1 MVTDA
6 QVRLMRQKRMDGK
19 SQAAAAA
26 ASGMSLR
33 TAREWD
39 HGPAPSATKQH
50 RDWRTR
56 PDPFVAVWLTDI
68 EPLLRSDLKGV
79 LEAKWVLEVLRTRY
93 PEQFH
98 AGQARTLQ
106 RRFRDWRARHG
117 VEPEVFFEQVAVPGR
132 EAAIDFTHATDLGV
146 TIDGDPFPHLLFEFV
161 LSYSHWTWV
170 AIAFGETFE
179 ALAASVQ
186 GALWALGGVPDVLRS
201 DNLSAAT
208 HELKASNGRDLTPR
222 FRAVLEHYGMRS
234 SRITPG
240 QAHENGVA
248 EQAHRRLK
256 SLIAQAL
263 LVRGHAAFDNVAA
276 YDAFVQEVV
285 AYWRNRPAAARFAE
299 ERPALRALP
308 SAAIPSYTIYYPVV
322 RRWSTIRVAH
332 RTYSVPAQLMGHT
345 VEARVHP
352 NVVEV
357 RYRDQVVQ
365 TMPRLRK
372 EDEHRIDYRHVIG
385 WLVRKPGAF
394 ARYRYR
400 EDLYPSVTFRRAY
413 DALVRL
419 HGERADVEYLRIL
432 HLAATVGEGRVVEVL
447 AAVLDQVGSFDYVT
461 VQAQVAP
468 PVLTVP
474 VIHIPVPDL
483 SVYDALRAGAAA

>member
-1 MVTDA
+1 M
-6 QVRLMRQKRMDGK
+6 LEGLRQ
-19 SQAAAAA
+19 
-26 ASGMSLR
+26 
-33 TAREWD
+33 
-39 HGPAPSATKQH
+39 
-50 RDWRTR
+50 
-56 PDPFVAVWLTDI
+56 
-68 EPLLRSDLKGV
+68 
-79 LEAKWVLEVLRTRY
+79 RY
-93 PEQFH
+93 PEQFQP
-98 AGQARTLQ
+98 GQARTLQ

-117 VEPEVFFEQVAVPGR
+117 VEPEVFFQQVAVPGR
-132 EAAIDFTHATDLGV
+132 EAAVDFTHGTDLGV
-146 TIDGDPFPHLLFEFV
+146 TVAGELLPHLLFEFV
-161 LSYSHWTWV
+161 LSYSHRTWV
-170 AIAFGETFE
+170 TVAFAETFE
-179 ALAASVQ
+179 ALVAGVQ
-186 GALWALGGVPDVLRS
+186 GALWTLGGAPDVLRS

-208 HELKASNGRDLTPR
+208 HELKASSGRDLTPR

-240 QAHENGVA
+240 RAHENGVA

-256 SLIAQAL
+256 ALVAQAL
-263 LVRGHAAFDNVAA
+263 LVRGHAAFDDLAG
-276 YDAFVQEVV
+276 YEAFVQGVV
-285 AYWRNRPAAARFAE
+285 AYWRNRPAAARLVE

-308 SAAIPSYTIYYPVV
+308 AAAIPSYTTYYPVV

-357 RYRDQVVQ
+357 RYRDHLVQ
-365 TMPRLRK
+365 TMLRLRG

-400 EDLYPSVTFRRAY
+400 ADLYPSVTFRRAY
-413 DALVRL
+413 DALVRT

-432 HLAATVGEGRVVEVL
+432 HLAMTVGEARVGEVL
-447 AAVLDQVGSFDYVT
+447 AAVLDQGDSFDYVT
-461 VQAQVAP
+461 VQTQVAP

-474 VIHIPVPDL
+474 VIHIPAPDL
-483 SVYDALRAGAAA
+483 TVYDALRAGAAA

>member
-1 MVTDA
+1 MN
-6 QVRLMRQKRMDGK
+6 GK
-19 SQAAAAA
+19 TQAAAAA
-26 ASGMSLR
+26 ASSMSLR

-39 HGPAPSATKQH
+39 TGPVPTATKQP

-56 PDPFVAVWLTDI
+56 PDPFAAVWLTDV
-68 EPLLRSDLKGV
+68 EPLLRRDVKGV
-79 LEAKWVLEVLRTRY
+79 LEAKVVLEVLRVRY
-93 PEQFH
+93 PEQFQP
-98 AGQARTLQ
+98 GQARTLQ

-117 VEPEVFFEQVAVPGR
+117 VEPEVFFEQVAAPGR
-132 EAAIDFTHATDLGV
+132 EAAVDFTHGTDLGV
-146 TIDGDPFPHLLFEFV
+146 TVAGALLPHLLFEFV

-170 AIAFGETFE
+170 AVAFGETFE
-179 ALAASVQ
+179 ALVAGVQ
-186 GALWALGGVPDVLRS
+186 GALWTLGGVPEVLRS

-208 HELKASNGRDLTPR
+208 HELKASSGRDLTPR
-222 FRAVLEHYGMRS
+222 FRAVLEHYGIRS

-240 QAHENGVA
+240 HAHENGVA
-248 EQAHRRLK
+248 EQAHQRLK
-256 SLIAQAL
+256 SLVAQAL
-263 LVRGHAAFDNVAA
+263 LVRGHADFDDLAG
-276 YDAFVQEVV
+276 YEAFVHEVV
-285 AYWRNRPAAARFAE
+285 AYWRNRPAAARLAE
-299 ERPALRALP
+299 ECAVLHPLP
-308 SAAIPSYTIYYPVV
+308 STAIPSYTTYYPVV

-332 RTYSVPAQLMGHT
+332 RTYSVPAQLIGHT

-357 RYRDQVVQ
+357 RYRDQFVQ
-365 TMPRLRK
+365 TMPRLRG

-413 DALVRL
+413 DALVRT

-432 HLAATVGEGRVVEVL
+432 QLAATAGEARVGAVL
-447 AAVLDQVGSFDYVT
+447 AAVLDHVGGFDYVT
-461 VQAQVAP
+461 VQTQVAP

-474 VIHIPVPDL
+474 VIHIPTPDL
-483 SVYDALRAGAAA
+483 AVYDALRAGAAA

>member
-1 MVTDA
+1 MN
-6 QVRLMRQKRMDGK
+6 GK
-19 SQAAAAA
+19 TQAAAAA
-26 ASGMSLR
+26 ASSMSVR

-39 HGPAPSATKQH
+39 KGPLPTTTKQP

-56 PDPFVAVWLTDI
+56 PDPFAAVWQTDV

-79 LEAKWVLEVLRTRY
+79 LEAKVVLEVLRQRY
-93 PEQFH
+93 PEQFQP
-98 AGQARTLQ
+98 GQARTLQ

-117 VEPEVFFEQVAVPGR
+117 VEPEVFFQQVAVPGR
-132 EAAIDFTHATDLGV
+132 EAAIDFTHGTDLGV
-146 TIDGDPFPHLLFEFV
+146 TVAGEVLPHLLFEFV

-170 AIAFGETFE
+170 AVAFGETFE
-179 ALAASVQ
+179 ALVAGVQ
-186 GALWALGGVPDVLRS
+186 GALWALGGAPGVLRS

-208 HELKASNGRDLTPR
+208 HELKASSGRDLTPR

-240 QAHENGVA
+240 HAHENGVA

-256 SLIAQAL
+256 ALVAQAL
-263 LVRGHAAFDNVAA
+263 LVRGHAAFDNLAGYEV
-276 YDAFVQEVV
+276 FVQEVV
-285 AYWRNRPAAARFAE
+285 AYWRNRPAAARLAE
-299 ERPALRALP
+299 ERSALRALP
-308 SAAIPSYTIYYPVV
+308 LAAIPSYTIYSAVV

-345 VEARVHP
+345 VEARVYP

-357 RYRDQVVQ
+357 RYRDHLVQ
-365 TMPRLRK
+365 TMPRLRG

-413 DALVRL
+413 DALVRT

-432 HLAATVGEGRVVEVL
+432 HLAMTAGEARVAEVL
-447 AAVLDQVGSFDYVT
+447 AAVLDQVDGFDYVT
-461 VQAQVAP
+461 VQTQVAP

-474 VIHIPVPDL
+474 VIHIPTPDL
-483 SVYDALRAGAAA
+483 TVYDALRTGAAA

>member
-1 MVTDA
+1 
-6 QVRLMRQKRMDGK
+6 MDGK
-19 SQAAAAA
+19 TQEVAAA

-33 TAREWD
+33 TAREWET
-39 HGPAPSATKQH
+39 GPVPSATKRP

-56 PDPFVAVWLTDI
+56 PDPFATVWITEV
-68 EPLLRSDLKGV
+68 EPLLRRDVKGV
-79 LEAKWVLEVLRTRY
+79 LEAKWVLEILRTRY

-117 VEPEVFFEQVAVPGR
+117 VEPEVFFQQVAVPGR
-132 EAAIDFTHATDLGV
+132 EAAIDFTHGTDLGV
-146 TIDGDPFPHLLFEFV
+146 TVAGDPFPHLLFEFV

-179 ALAASVQ
+179 ALVASVQ
-186 GALWALGGVPDVLRS
+186 GALWALGGAPAVLRS

-208 HELKASNGRDLTPR
+208 HELKTTSGRELTPR

-240 QAHENGVA
+240 RAHENGVA
-248 EQAHRRLK
+248 EHAHRRLK
-256 SLIAQAL
+256 SLVAQAL
-263 LVRGHAAFDNVAA
+263 LVRGHAAFDDVPA
-276 YDAFVQEVV
+276 YDAFVQGVV
-285 AYWRNRPAAARFAE
+285 AAWRNRPAAARLAE

-308 SAAIPSYTIYYPVV
+308 STAIPSDTSYYPVV

-352 NVVEV
+352 TVVEV

-365 TMPRLRK
+365 TMPRLRG
-372 EDEHRIDYRHVIG
+372 EDEHRIDDRHVIG

-400 EDLYPSVTFRRAY
+400 EDLSPSITFRRAY
-413 DALVRL
+413 DALVRT

-432 HLAATVGEGRVVEVL
+432 HMAATVGEARVVEVL
-447 AAVLDQVGSFDYVT
+447 ATVLDEVGRFDDVT

-468 PVLTVP
+468 PILTVP
-474 VIHIPVPDL
+474 VIHIPAPDL
-483 SVYDALRAGAAA
+483 AVYDALRTGAAA

>member
-1 MVTDA
+1 MPT
-6 QVRLMRQKRMDGK
+6 
-19 SQAAAAA
+19 
-26 ASGMSLR
+26 
-33 TAREWD
+33 T
-39 HGPAPSATKQH
+39 TKQP

-56 PDPFVAVWLTDI
+56 PDPFAAVWQTDV

-79 LEAKWVLEVLRTRY
+79 LEAKVVLEVLRQRY
-93 PEQFH
+93 PEQFQP
-98 AGQARTLQ
+98 GQARTLQ

-117 VEPEVFFEQVAVPGR
+117 VEPEVFFQQVAVPGR
-132 EAAIDFTHATDLGV
+132 EAAIDFTHGTDLGV
-146 TIDGDPFPHLLFEFV
+146 TIAGEALPHLLFEFV

-170 AIAFGETFE
+170 AVAFGETFE
-179 ALAASVQ
+179 ALVAGVQ
-186 GALWALGGVPDVLRS
+186 GALWALGGAPAVLRS

-208 HELKASNGRDLTPR
+208 HELKASSGRDLTPR
-222 FRAVLEHYGMRS
+222 FRGVLEHYGMRS

-240 QAHENGVA
+240 LAHENGVA

-256 SLIAQAL
+256 ALVAQAL
-263 LVRGHAAFDNVAA
+263 LVRGHVDFDDLAG
-276 YDAFVQEVV
+276 YQAFVQEVV
-285 AYWRNRPAAARFAE
+285 AYWRNRPAAARLAE
-299 ERPALRALP
+299 ERSALRALP
-308 SAAIPSYTIYYPVV
+308 SAPIPSYTIYYAVV

-345 VEARVHP
+345 VEARVYP

-357 RYRDQVVQ
+357 RYRAHLVQ
-365 TMPRLRK
+365 TMPRLRG

-413 DALVRL
+413 DALVRT

-432 HLAATVGEGRVVEVL
+432 HLAMTAGEARVGEVL
-447 AAVLDQVGSFDYVT
+447 TAVLDQVDGFDYVT
-461 VQAQVAP
+461 VQTQVAP

-474 VIHIPVPDL
+474 VIHIPTPDL
-483 SVYDALRAGAAA
+483 TVYDALRAGAAA